1 MSTLSEP
8 FVRPQNPCFSSG
20 PCAKRPGWSLQ
31 GLSDASLGRSH
42 RATLGKAKLNE
53 VIQRSRAILGIPRNY
68 LVGIVPASDT
78 GAIEMAMWS
87 LLGPRGIDMLTW
99 ESFGAAWVRDVTQQL
114 KLNNVREIAADY
126 GHLPDL
132 DQVNFSR
139 DVVFTWNGTT
149 SGVCVPDGKWI
160 ASDRSGLTICDATS
174 AAFALDLTWDKLD
187 VTTWSWQKVM
197 GGEAA
202 HGMLVLRPRAVERLE
217 TYTPPWPL
225 PKIFRLIEGGKVI
238 SSIFEGATINTPSML
253 AVEDALDGLRWA
265 DELGGLRTLQSRVR
279 ANMAAM
285 TAWLEGNSDFAF
297 LAEKAETR
305 SPTSICLKINA
316 PWFQA
321 LTIDGQKAAAKALVA
336 LLEEAGVAYDISSYR
351 DAPPGLRIWGGATV
365 ETEDLV
371 ALFPWLDWALANVAA
386 THSAAA

>member
-87 LLGPRGIDMLTW
+87 LLGPRGVDMLTW

-202 HGMLVLRPRAVERLE
+202 HGMLVLSPRAVERLE

-297 LAEKAETR
+297 LAEKVETR

-321 LTIDGQKAAAKALVA
+321 LTTDAQKAAAKALVA